1 MFFYFV
7 QIFCIWHI
15 TSRIFSWLL
24 LLTYA
29 MWFMSVFFKNLKILC
44 LNIEISCFAGT
55 HTTTKKMLLKTQI
68 VFLRSD
74 KIIIAT
80 QTLDYFQKRLI
91 CFKQITARKLK
102 KRLKVK
108 VNWDDFLKSQLN
120 TRNPSFE
127 LLWLKWRTIN
137 SLTSHLNWQI

>member
-1 MFFYFV
+1 
-7 QIFCIWHI
+7 
-15 TSRIFSWLL
+15 
-24 LLTYA
+24 
-29 MWFMSVFFKNLKILC
+29 MSVFLKNLKILC

-102 KRLKVK
+102 KTIESESELGRLFKI
-108 VNWDDFLKSQLN
+108 
-120 TRNPSFE
+120 
-127 LLWLKWRTIN
+127 TIEYEE
-137 SLTSHLNWQI
+137 SEF